1 MILQQQQK
9 KKNKNKEKQEQW
21 PCMHVL
27 LQQKIFALLL
37 LLFLALIDMV
47 GRSASLVTDGNNNN
61 RCRRLCDPDCE
72 SPIVEARKSSS
83 DCRTVDASDSS
94 VVVTRKSGQG
104 WSSNAAEDGFVKWM
118 ESLRSRPPR
127 VPVPESMKLVEY
139 YNMMERTIKSGVASG
154 IIPFSRNETHGNHAQ
169 LLPVMIGV
177 DKWGYSN
184 FSTVQAAIDA
194 VPPNNKR
201 RVIIFISPGIYE

>member
-1 MILQQQQK
+1 MILQQQK
-9 KKNKNKEKQEQW
+9 NKKNKKEQEQW

-37 LLFLALIDMV
+37 LLFLALIDVV
-47 GRSASLVTDGNNNN
+47 GRSASLVTDGNNN

-94 VVVTRKSGQG
+94 VVVTPKSGQG

-127 VPVPESMKLVEY
+127 VPVREPMKLLVEY
-139 YNMMERTIKSGVASG
+139 YNMTERTTKSALAPG
-154 IIPFSRNETHGNHAQ
+154 IPFSRNETHGNHAQ

>member
-1 MILQQQQK
+1 LCGGKIIVQQQQ
-9 KKNKNKEKQEQW
+9 QEQW

-47 GRSASLVTDGNNNN
+47 GRSASLVTDGNNN

-72 SPIVEARKSSS
+72 SPIVEARKPSSS

-94 VVVTRKSGQG
+94 VVVVTRKSGQG
-104 WSSNAAEDGFVKWM
+104 WSSINAAEDGFVKWM
-118 ESLRSRPPR
+118 ESLRSRPRR

-139 YNMMERTIKSGVASG
+139 YNMMERTTKSGVASG
-154 IIPFSRNETHGNHAQ
+154 IPFSRNETHGNHAQ